1 MSRKIIS
8 IPHFFNNLTYNRR
21 YFWSFLTKIMQT
33 RPASM
38 EITTVFTAF
47 SRNIIFLDTEQKN
60 EYNIIDSYRRNKC
73 GIRKEHS
80 I

>member
-1 MSRKIIS
+1 
-8 IPHFFNNLTYNRR
+8 
-21 YFWSFLTKIMQT
+21 MQT

-73 GIRKEHS
+73 GIRKEHN